1 MASLLHQHGHY
12 YLQFFDASRSPRRK
26 RVALRTTQKRTA
38 QALQRKLEH
47 DHALGRFD
55 PWSHD
60 AFAYDQPAEPLPV
73 LRPATLRETVE
84 SFLDY
89 LRAHGRQATTLR
101 TYTTLLRAFSAGV
114 GDGTP
119 FASVES
125 RHIRAYVWSPDVAAA
140 TRYTRYRHVKAF
152 FARSVRA
159 LPGDVRNPM
168 DDVEAP
174 PNRDRLP
181 KVVSAADLKAVCEVF
196 ETEYVAKRAA
206 KTCREG
212 EVIWF
217 VPLFRFAFYSGLRAS
232 ELGRLRWGHVDLQ
245 LGTLT
250 LLQQK
255 SQREQVVPL
264 ARQALAILKAMG
276 EGAPESYV
284 FGAPGHRSGE
294 RSIQAFVWNI
304 GAAFRRAKV
313 KAKIARPI
321 CVHGLRHGFCTA
333 LAQSGANM
341 AVIQRAARHASVG
354 TTMRYVNLA
363 DEMVRQSMD
372 EAFGRPG

>member
-12 YLQFFDASRSPRRK
+12 YLQFFDAARTPKRK

-47 DHALGRFD
+47 DYALGRFD

-60 AFAYDQPAEPLPV
+60 AFAYDQPAEPLPAV
-73 LRPATLRETVE
+73 RPATLRETVE

-101 TYTTLLRAFSAGV
+101 TYTTLLRSFSADV
-114 GDGTP
+114 GDETP
-119 FASVES
+119 FASVEAS
-125 RHIRAYVWSPDVAAA
+125 HVRAYVWSPNVAAA

-159 LPGDVRNPM
+159 LPGAVRNPM
-168 DDVEAP
+168 DELEAP

-181 KVVSAADLKAVCEVF
+181 KVVSAADLNAICEVF
-196 ETEYVAKRAA
+196 EAEYATKRAA

-232 ELGRLRWGHVDLQ
+232 ELGRLRWGHVDLGA
-245 LGTLT
+245 GTLT

-264 ARQALAILKAMG
+264 ARQALAVLASM
-276 EGAPESYV
+276 EMGAPDTYV
-284 FGAPGHRSGE
+284 FGAPGHLSGE

-321 CVHGLRHGFCTA
+321 CVHGLRHGFCTT
-333 LAQSGANM
+333 LAHSGVNM

-354 TTMRYVNLA
+354 TTMRYVSLA
-363 DEMVRQSMD
+363 DETVRQSLD
-372 EAFGRPG
+372 AAFGGSG